1 MKFSASSC
9 EIGAERPTR
18 ASRKRSSM
26 PLRSSHP
33 APRRADQGAQRRIEW
48 RPVPSLPHQ
57 GGDRRRA
64 ARGGHRIVSRGPLG
78 APGTPSAFGSRGG
91 ARHHLPPAPLDRAE
105 RRQGSVPLPARA
117 SGMELSRRTRT
128 RRAQQHSCGRV
139 SRLDGA
145 AVESGQIRP
154 MSMLILTAIVTGP
167 VHAVARRWLAG
178 QLNSPLHGYRDELAD
193 AAGAAL
199 TGTPAR
205 SSSAPPS
212 LARRSRITLEL
223 VSDDNSVIAD
233 GEATAELLPRQ

>member
-1 MKFSASSC
+1 
-9 EIGAERPTR
+9 
-18 ASRKRSSM
+18 
-26 PLRSSHP
+26 
-33 APRRADQGAQRRIEW
+33 
-48 RPVPSLPHQ
+48 
-57 GGDRRRA
+57 
-64 ARGGHRIVSRGPLG
+64 
-78 APGTPSAFGSRGG
+78 
-91 ARHHLPPAPLDRAE
+91 
-105 RRQGSVPLPARA
+105 
-117 SGMELSRRTRT
+117 
-128 RRAQQHSCGRV
+128 
-139 SRLDGA
+139 
-145 AVESGQIRP
+145 